1 MIDIT
6 SYSVELL
13 KDPFGILTGER
24 YEFLLD
30 IDVPEDDEL
39 YSEKGLYIRV
49 LYTVEEHR
57 SVIVKYDIIEKETDN
72 VTDFELEEEEEA
84 IIDSFCK
91 KHLNDV
97 SELD

>member
-1 MIDIT
+1 MITIT
-6 SYSVELL
+6 SYSVEML

-49 LYTVEEHR
+49 LYTVEEQKNE
-57 SVIVKYDIIEKETDN
+57 IVKYDIVEKETE
-72 VTDFELEEEEEA
+72 TILDFELEEEEEA
-84 IIDSFCK
+84 VIDSFCK
-91 KHLNDV
+91 DHLDDA

>member
-1 MIDIT
+1 MITIT
-6 SYSVELL
+6 SYSVDLL
-13 KDPFGILTGER
+13 KDSFGILTGER

-39 YSEKGLYIRV
+39 FSEKGLYIRV

-72 VTDFELEEEEEA
+72 IMDFELEEEEEA

-91 KHLNDV
+91 EHLNDV